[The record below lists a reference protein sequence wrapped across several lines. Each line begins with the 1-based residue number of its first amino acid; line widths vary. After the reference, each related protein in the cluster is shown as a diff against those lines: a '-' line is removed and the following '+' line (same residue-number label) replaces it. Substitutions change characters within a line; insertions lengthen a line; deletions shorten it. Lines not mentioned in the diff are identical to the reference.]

1 MRPPKA
7 GPEFNAEPNPVLQAL
22 RGLPVARP
30 PVWLMRQAGRYLPEY
45 RLLRSRAEGFLQ
57 LCYTPALAVEI
68 TLQPVRRF
76 GMDAAILFSD
86 ILVVADALGCRVEF
100 VEGAGPR
107 LDRIDGRDAIARL
120 SGRRLHRHL
129 APVYEAVG
137 ELRTALPRET
147 ALIGFAGAPW
157 TVAAY
162 MVEGEGSREFHKA
175 RALARRD
182 PDGFEKLIDLVAEAT
197 TAHLMAQVEAGA
209 QVVQLFDS
217 WAGVL
222 PEPEFERWCIT
233 PTLRVVEALRAAHPE
248 VPVIAFPRGAGAL
261 YRPFAETVPVAG
273 VSLDTSIPL
282 SWARREL
289 GHRCLQGN
297 LDPVALLVG
306 GSGLLGE
313 AQRILE
319 CLAGHRF
326 IFNLGHGVLPDT
338 DPDEVAALVDHV
350 KAFRLPRAAD
360 SMACEAAR
368 SPEVEP

>member
-1 MRPPKA
+1 M
-7 GPEFNAEPNPVLQAL
+7 GGQAPGDATSPLLRVL
-22 RGLPVARP
+22 RGLPVTHP
-30 PVWLMRQAGRYLPEY
+30 PIWLMRQAGRYLPEY
-45 RLLRSRAEGFLQ
+45 RLLRGRADGFLQ

-86 ILVVADALGCRVEF
+86 ILVVADGLGCSVEF
-100 VEGAGPR
+100 VEGLGPR
-107 LDRIDGRDAIARL
+107 LDRVEGKAAVARL

-137 ELRTALPRET
+137 ELRGTLPTET

-175 RALARRD
+175 RAMARRD
-182 PDGFEKLIDLVAEAT
+182 PDVFGKLIDLVTEAT
-197 TAHLMAQVEAGA
+197 AAHLIAQIEAGA

-222 PEPEFERWCIT
+222 SEPEFARWCIA
-233 PTLRVVEALRAAHPE
+233 PTLRVVEALAAARPE

-261 YRPFAETVPVAG
+261 YRRFAEGVPVAG
-273 VSLDTSIPL
+273 VSLDTSVPL
-282 SWARREL
+282 GWARREL
-289 GHRCLQGN
+289 AHRCLQGN

-306 GSGLLGE
+306 GPTLLDE

-338 DPDEVAALVDHV
+338 DPDEVAALVEHV
-350 KAFRLPRAAD
+350 KAFRLPQAAL
-360 SMACEAAR
+360 MGCEDGG
-368 SPEVEP
+368 SSGSGP